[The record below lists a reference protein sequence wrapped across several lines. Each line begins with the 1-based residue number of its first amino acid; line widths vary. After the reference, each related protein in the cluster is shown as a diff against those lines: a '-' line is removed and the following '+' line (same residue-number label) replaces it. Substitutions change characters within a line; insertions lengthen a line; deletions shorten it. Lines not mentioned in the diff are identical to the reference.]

1 MKLREITAPDGK
13 PITIRLLPFPA
24 ESQDIG
30 GGTVATAAGYLI
42 AINSNRPRRDQRRA
56 LGHELGHVF
65 LRHFE
70 RPEGE
75 PVEQIEREAR
85 RNAARFYAAYM
96 LRLI

>member
-1 MKLREITAPDGK
+1 MKLREITAPNGR

-42 AINSNRPRRDQRRA
+42 AINSTRPRRDQRRA
-56 LGHELGHVF
+56 LGHELAHIWK
-65 LRHFE
+65 RHFD
-70 RPEGE
+70 RPEE
-75 PVEQIEREAR
+75 PIEQIEREAN
-85 RNAARFYAAYM
+85 RNAARYYAAYK